1 MSKILSSI
9 HSDVAQLHERG
20 FVDSVT
26 MRNFDALCV
35 APVKGYTPFEIKAL
49 REQSKV
55 SQSVFAIF
63 LNVSKKA
70 VQKWEQGEAVPN
82 ASAMKLLSVVEKKG
96 LDVLS

>member
-9 HSDVAQLHERG
+9 HSDVAQLYERG

-26 MRNFDALCV
+26 MRTFDALCV
-35 APVKGYTPFEIKAL
+35 DPVKGYTPFEIKAL
-49 REQSKV
+49 REKSKV

-70 VQKWEQGEAVPN
+70 VQKWEQGESVPS
-82 ASAMKLLSVVEKKG
+82 ASAMKLLSVVDKKG